1 MPRSWLR
8 VVVSRSR
15 VAPGSFL
22 NREVAGL
29 ASPIWSMIAWYAL
42 IVGLLL
48 VGLLSSLVL
57 PNVVSAPGQIGY
69 LIVYC
74 MVGSVAVGWM
84 GTRTPGWVLHFLVDL
99 NVVVICLIFV
109 LRESGVLA
117 TVPLII
123 LIVAAIYV
131 ATWFSRRAV
140 VLHLI
145 FLTMVSAV
153 VVFGRDDDPSL
164 RVVWVVVLA
173 VCWGLGFFANT
184 LVRDLKM
191 QMMLD
196 PLTGLANRS
205 ALLEE
210 ISRAL
215 AAGQRSGR
223 LTAVLMLGL
232 DRFQGVND
240 TFGHSVGDAL
250 LGSAAD
256 RIEKASRAGDLVARM
271 GGDVFVVAM
280 RELDDP
286 EEALGAA
293 ARLVAEFREPFLSD
307 GLEMYA
313 TASVGVA
320 IAARGGDAGN
330 VLRDADAAMCTA
342 KEAGRDRVSV
352 FNEDLRT
359 VLTLRL
365 AVETELRRA
374 LERGQLALW
383 YQPEVNLLTGKV
395 IAVEAL
401 LRWNHPDGTVWSPDK
416 FIPVA
421 EDTGLVLTIGDWALR
436 EACNQAAAWARS
448 HAVPRIITRVNV
460 SALQLAESGLLD
472 TVDNALATS
481 GLDPTLLCLEI
492 TEGSLL
498 RETAI
503 VRVNLNGIHDRG
515 VSLAIDDFG
524 TGFASL
530 TYLSRYPIDVIKIDR
545 SFIAGT
551 TDVDR
556 DHRLVAGIIGL
567 SKTLGITVT
576 AEGVETPEQAAR
588 LLEMG
593 CPSAQ
598 GWLYSKALPT
608 DQITPLLD
616 RSYSTGTVLIDPSLD
631 QA

>member
-1 MPRSWLR
+1 
-8 VVVSRSR
+8 
-15 VAPGSFL
+15 
-22 NREVAGL
+22 
-29 ASPIWSMIAWYAL
+29 MIAWYAL

-74 MVGSVAVGWM
+74 LVGSVTVGWM
-84 GTRTPGWVLHFLVDL
+84 GTRTPGWVLHLLIDL

-109 LRESGVLA
+109 LRESEVLA

-123 LIVAAIYV
+123 LVVASIYA
-131 ATWFSRRAV
+131 ATWFDRGAV

-145 FLTMVSAV
+145 FLTVVSAV
-153 VVFGRDDDPSL
+153 VVFGRDGDPGM
-164 RVVWVVVLA
+164 RAVWVVVIAL
-173 VCWGLGFFANT
+173 CWGLGIFANT
-184 LVRDLKM
+184 LVRHLKM
-191 QMMLD
+191 QIMID
-196 PLTGLANRS
+196 PLTGLANRT

-215 AAGQRSGR
+215 AAGQRSDR

-240 TFGHSVGDAL
+240 TFGHGVGDAL
-250 LGSAAD
+250 LGSAVD
-256 RIEKASRAGDLVARM
+256 RIEKVSRAGDLVARL

-293 ARLVAEFREPFLSD
+293 ARLVEEFREPFLFN

-320 IAARGGDAGN
+320 IAARGGDAGH

-359 VLTLRL
+359 VLALRL

-374 LERGQLALW
+374 RERGQLALW

-401 LRWNHPDGTVWSPDK
+401 LRWNHPDGTVWCPDK

-421 EDTGLVLTIGDWALR
+421 EDTGLVLTIGDWVLR

-448 HAVPRIITRVNV
+448 RSIPRITTRVNV
-460 SALQLAESGLLD
+460 SALQLAESRLLD

-481 GLDPTLLCLEI
+481 GLDPSLLCLEI
-492 TEGSLL
+492 TEGTLL
-498 RETAI
+498 RETGI
-503 VRVNLNGIHDRG
+503 VRINLNGIHDRG
-515 VSLAIDDFG
+515 ISLAIDDFG

-551 TDVDR
+551 TDLDR

-576 AEGVETPEQAAR
+576 AEGVETPEQAAL

-598 GWLYSKALPT
+598 GWLYSKALPA
-608 DQITPLLD
+608 DEVTPLLD
-616 RSYSTGTVLIDPSLD
+616 RTYPTGTVLIDPSLD